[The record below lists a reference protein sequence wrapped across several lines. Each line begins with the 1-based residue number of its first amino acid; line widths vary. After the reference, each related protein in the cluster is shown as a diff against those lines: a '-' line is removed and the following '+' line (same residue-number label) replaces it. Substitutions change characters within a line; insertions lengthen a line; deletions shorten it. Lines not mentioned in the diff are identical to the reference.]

1 MAFFYKAIDPLNI
14 DARDSNMLQI
24 TIRLMLLLVIGS
36 RCAANEVEPRQES
49 SIRFA
54 TFNIQELSLQKLK
67 LVDSDGN
74 GAHPQVRNCAEILQ
88 RVRPDI
94 VLINEIDAPSTSE
107 DVGIVNPAG
116 NAAQLFRDKYLAVSQ
131 RTLWPLEFPYLYIAP
146 SNTGVP
152 TGHDLD
158 NDGKTD
164 GPADSFGFGRYPG
177 EYGMA
182 LLSRFPIEE
191 EGIRTFRKLLW
202 KNMPDNLM
210 PDGSRGKPAFY
221 DVDECNLFRLSS
233 KSHWDVP
240 LLINGKVVHVLCS
253 HPTPPVFDGPED
265 SNGRRNFDEIRFW
278 SDYLT
283 GGESAQWICDDA
295 GKTGGLKP
303 DSHFVILGDLNAE
316 PVRGDAIYGQ
326 RAIDLLFRHRLV
338 FDPQPKSVGAEEQPD
353 KLGLN
358 GYLPFKTSDF
368 GRLDYVLP
376 SKSLHTVGCG
386 VFWPSSKSPL
396 NFLVDTPQSSSDH
409 RLVWLDVEIP

>member
-1 MAFFYKAIDPLNI
+1 
-14 DARDSNMLQI
+14 MLQTCVKLI
-24 TIRLMLLLVIGS
+24 LALAIGS
-36 RCAANEVEPRQES
+36 CCMANDVEPRGDS

-67 LVDSDGN
+67 PVNSDRN
-74 GAHPQVRNCAEILQ
+74 GAHPQVTNCAEILQ
-88 RVRPDI
+88 TVRPDI

-107 DVGIVNPAG
+107 DGDIVNPAG
-116 NAAQLFRDKYLAVSQ
+116 NAAQLFRDKFLMVSQ
-131 RTLWPLEFPYLYIAP
+131 RTNRPLDFPYVYIAP

-164 GPADSFGFGRYPG
+164 GPADSYGFGRYPG

-182 LLSRFPIEE
+182 LLSRFPIQMD
-191 EGIRTFRKLLW
+191 GIRTFRKLLW
-202 KNMPDNLM
+202 KNMPGNLM
-210 PDGSRGKPAFY
+210 PDGTQGKPAFY
-221 DVDECNLFRLSS
+221 NADECNLFRLSS

-240 LLINGKVVHVLCS
+240 LLINETVVHVLCS

-283 GGESAQWICDDA
+283 GGESAMWICDDA
-295 GKTGGLKP
+295 GKSGGLKP
-303 DSHFVILGDLNAE
+303 GSHFVVLGDLNAE
-316 PVRGDAIYGQ
+316 PVRGDAVYGQ
-326 RAIDLLFRHRLV
+326 RAINLLIHHRLV
-338 FDPQPKSVGAEEQPD
+338 FDPEPRSRGAEEQPN
-353 KLGLN
+353 KFSLN
-358 GYLPFKTSDF
+358 GYLPLKTSDF

-376 SKSLHTVGCG
+376 SKSLRTVGSG

-396 NFLVDTPQSSSDH
+396 YFLVDTPQSSSDH